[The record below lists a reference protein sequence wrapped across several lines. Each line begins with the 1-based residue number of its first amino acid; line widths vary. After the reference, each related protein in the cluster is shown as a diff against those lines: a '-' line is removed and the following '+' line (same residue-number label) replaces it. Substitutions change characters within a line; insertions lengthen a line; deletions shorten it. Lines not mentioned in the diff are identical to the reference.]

1 MSLYSLNWKIFLIKI
16 WNMIKMNEKEELS
29 LRRQHIDAK
38 MKTRLRIYSLIA
50 IILLIFIVYEVSLGA
65 ITILLAIIGI
75 VVGLIIGSI
84 LGRVFRL
91 DWDEQNSKVTGYIDL
106 IGAFLIIMYLIFLVT
121 GIHYL
126 QTDLVL
132 NVFAGVMLGR
142 VLITRHNMTK
152 ILKAW
157 KVA

>member
-1 MSLYSLNWKIFLIKI
+1 MEYEKMS
-16 WNMIKMNEKEELS
+16 EKGELS

-38 MKTRLRIYSLIA
+38 MKIRLRIYSLIA
-50 IILLIFIVYEVSLGA
+50 IILLIFIAYEVSIGT
-65 ITILLAIIGI
+65 ITILLAILGI

-91 DWDEQNSKVTGYIDL
+91 DWDESNSRVTGYIDL
-106 IGAFLIIMYLIFLVT
+106 IGAVLIILYLIFLVT
-121 GIHYL
+121 EIHYL

-132 NVFAGVMLGR
+132 SVFAGVMLGR

-152 ILKAW
+152 ILKSW
-157 KVA
+157 NIV

>member
-1 MSLYSLNWKIFLIKI
+1 MENFPNKNLEYE
-16 WNMIKMNEKEELS
+16 KMNEKEELS
-29 LRRQHIDAK
+29 LRRLHIDSK
-38 MKTRLRIYSLIA
+38 MKNRLRIYSVIA
-50 IILLIFIVYEVSLGA
+50 IFLLIFIGYEVSLGA
-65 ITILLAIIGI
+65 ITILLAILGI
-75 VVGLIIGSI
+75 LVGLIIGSI

-106 IGAFLIIMYLIFLVT
+106 IGALLIIMYLIFLVT
-121 GIHYL
+121 EIHYL

-132 NVFAGVMLGR
+132 SVFAGVMLGR

-157 KVA
+157 KVV

>member
-1 MSLYSLNWKIFLIKI
+1 
-16 WNMIKMNEKEELS
+16 MIKMTEKEELS
-29 LRRQHIDAK
+29 LRRQHIDSK
-38 MKTRLRIYSLIA
+38 MKTRLRIYSVIA
-50 IILLIFIVYEVSLGA
+50 IILLIFIGYEVSLGS
-65 ITILLAIIGI
+65 ITILLAILGI

-106 IGAFLIIMYLIFLVT
+106 IGALLIIMYLIFLFT
-121 GIHYL
+121 EIHYL

-132 NVFAGVMLGR
+132 SVFAGVMLGR
-142 VLITRHNMTK
+142 VLITRHNMTQ

-157 KVA
+157 NVV

>member
-1 MSLYSLNWKIFLIKI
+1 LENFPNKNLEYE
-16 WNMIKMNEKEELS
+16 KMNEKEELS
-29 LRRQHIDAK
+29 LRRQHIDSK
-38 MKTRLRIYSLIA
+38 MKNRLRIYSFIA
-50 IILLIFIVYEVSLGA
+50 IILLIFIGYEVSLGA

-106 IGAFLIIMYLIFLVT
+106 IGALLIIMYLIFLVT
-121 GIHYL
+121 EIHYL

-132 NVFAGVMLGR
+132 SVFTGVMLGR
-142 VLITRHNMTK
+142 VLITRHNMSK

-157 KVA
+157 NVV

>member
-1 MSLYSLNWKIFLIKI
+1 
-16 WNMIKMNEKEELS
+16 MNEKEELS
-29 LRRQHIDAK
+29 FRRQHIDSK
-38 MKTRLRIYSLIA
+38 MKIRLRIYSLIS
-50 IILLIFIVYEVSLGA
+50 IILLIFIAYEVLLGA
-65 ITILLAIIGI
+65 ITILLAILGI
-75 VVGLIIGSI
+75 IVGLIIGSI

-121 GIHYL
+121 EIHYL
-126 QTDLVL
+126 QTDFVL
-132 NVFAGVMLGR
+132 SVFAGVMLGR

-157 KVA
+157 NVV